1 MLGSADRDLRN
12 VLGRP
17 IGAVSKTSSPVGT
30 GIGGR
35 MTKSLYAAGLPAAAS
50 GDRIEV
56 ACFTQGSLIA
66 TPRGEL
72 PVERLQPGDRV
83 FTRDNGSQDLLWVG
97 RRSFDW
103 PVLRANP
110 HLQPVLIR
118 RDALGP
124 GMPSR
129 DLYVSPNHRMLVID
143 GHGEEL
149 LVAAKELVGSPGV
162 IAVEP
167 MGITYL
173 HLLFDA
179 HEIVLSDGAWS
190 ESFQPSDFAL
200 GTFGNGT
207 RNEILTLFPDLGQDQ
222 SVDRYRLARR
232 LATVASLHAR

>member
-1 MLGSADRDLRN
+1 
-12 VLGRP
+12 
-17 IGAVSKTSSPVGT
+17 
-30 GIGGR
+30 
-35 MTKSLYAAGLPAAAS
+35 MTKDLHAAGTPAVAS
-50 GDRIEV
+50 GGRIEV
-56 ACFTQGSLIA
+56 ACFTQGSLVA

-72 PVERLQPGDRV
+72 PVERLRPGDRV
-83 FTRDNGSQDLLWVG
+83 FTRDNGAQDLLWVG
-97 RRSFDW
+97 TRSFDW
-103 PVLRANP
+103 PVLRTNP
-110 HLQPVLIR
+110 HLKPILIR

-124 GMPSR
+124 GTPSR
-129 DLYVSPNHRMLVID
+129 DLLVSPNHRMLVID

-149 LVAAKELVGSPGV
+149 LVAAKDLVGSAGV
-162 IAVEP
+162 AAVEP
-167 MGITYL
+167 MGVTYL

-207 RNEILTLFPDLGQDQ
+207 RTEILSLFPDLGLDQ